1 MSTALHQHLDIWH
14 VSFSPVNW
22 LFSLL
27 SHQMKSYPENGDRYS
42 FWNEKQSGIFQDK
55 VYCCSFISCWLF
67 SFPRLSS
74 AQSVGLQI
82 LPMTCSDL
90 PCILRPSNCFTVI
103 SSSCPEKKACN
114 NQTDLSAAKHANLH
128 LAKPH
133 KSAVQETPSLLLVC
147 HPHTDD
153 SLPALILQ
161 LHLCLLLL
169 PIPWKS
175 FSQKPKL
182 IFLDTS
188 SVIQEA
194 N

>member
-133 KSAVQETPSLLLVC
+133 KSAVQET
-147 HPHTDD
+147 
-153 SLPALILQ
+153 
-161 LHLCLLLL
+161 HLCCLSAILIPMILCL
-169 PIPWKS
+169 PLS
-175 FSQKPKL
+175 SSC
-182 IFLDTS
+182 TS
-188 SVIQEA
+188 AFCCFPYHGNLFHRSL